1 MKEFDRYIR
10 NRIAKE
16 DAGVPEPVHR
26 RIESTLASLPT
37 MIRSRRLN
45 LGFIRTASALCASF
59 FFVFMLIL
67 PNVSAVYAESTAG
80 IPVLGKII
88 SVFTLRN
95 YTDSGE
101 KYSVEVSVP
110 TVMED
115 GGSVGTINE
124 DIEALTE
131 RITKQFYSD
140 LGEHYGSLNIGYE
153 TVTDTADWFT
163 LKLSV
168 SETSAGGYN
177 CAKYYHIDR
186 KTGSPVT
193 FGDLFGTEGMA
204 EIGEMIL
211 GKMKDEMARDS
222 EMVYWVDDITVDRE
236 MLIMSDASSDPG
248 ILMGIPDA
256 KSPSKSQS
264 AAESVFISAEK
275 IPCVSP
281 DQNFYF
287 TADGNMV
294 IVYDEYTVAPGSMG
308 CPEIVIEKE
317 EYTPYL
323 AEKQ

>member
-10 NRIAKE
+10 QRIAKE
-16 DAGVPEPVHR
+16 DGGVSEPVHR

-37 MIRSRRLN
+37 MIRSRRTN
-45 LGFIRTASALCASF
+45 LGFIRTASALCASL

-67 PNVSAVYAESTAG
+67 PNVSAVYAENASD
-80 IPVLGKII
+80 IPVIGKII
-88 SVFTLRN
+88 SVFTLRS
-95 YTDSGE
+95 YADSGE
-101 KYSVEVSVP
+101 KYCVDVSVP
-110 TVMED
+110 AVMEN
-115 GGSVGTINE
+115 GSAFGTIND
-124 DIEALTE
+124 DIESLTE
-131 RITKQFYSD
+131 SITKRFYSD

-153 TVTDTADWFT
+153 TVTDTDDWFT

-186 KTGSPVT
+186 KTGAPVT
-193 FGDLFGTEGMA
+193 FGDLFGTDGMA
-204 EIGEMIL
+204 QIGEMIL

-222 EMVYWVDDITVDRE
+222 EMVYWVDEITVDRE
-236 MLIMSDASSDPG
+236 MLITADPSSDPG

-256 KSPSKSQS
+256 NSSSKSQS

-287 TADGNMV
+287 TDDGNMV